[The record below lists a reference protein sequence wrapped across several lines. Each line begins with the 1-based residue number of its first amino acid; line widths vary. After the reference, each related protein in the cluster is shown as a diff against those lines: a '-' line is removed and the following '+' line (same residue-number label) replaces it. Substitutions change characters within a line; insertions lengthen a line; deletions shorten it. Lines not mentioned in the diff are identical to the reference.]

1 MSKTV
6 LSIVFLSFLSF
17 SNYMLGQQSDPN
29 AQILAEK
36 KVQLIQQFGIYEQ
49 DHRGLVIYFSDQDQ
63 ISYPIQATF
72 NTLREA
78 LESYFYGTFRLDM
91 VSVSVSE
98 PQSLYPA
105 FEGGVPIDM
114 NQSIEKYIQLFN
126 Q

>member
-1 MSKTV
+1 
-6 LSIVFLSFLSF
+6 
-17 SNYMLGQQSDPN
+17 MLGQQSDPN

-36 KVQLIQQFGIYEQ
+36 KVQIIQQFGIYEQ

-114 NQSIEKYIQLFN
+114 NQSIEKYIELYN